1 MQGTKFL
8 QKEVK
13 EINKWRDMPINWET
27 KDC

>member
-13 EINKWRDMPINWET
+13 EINKWRDIPINWET
-27 KDC
+27 KDY